1 MIGNKDYT
9 NLKNEISLV
18 YQEIFKK
25 RINSLRG
32 SPEVNVKLRQVKL
45 AKLKEDITDAY
56 SKGKITNHR

>member
-1 MIGNKDYT
+1 MIGNEDYT

-32 SPEVNVKLRQVKL
+32 SPEANVKLRQVKL
-45 AKLKEDITDAY
+45 AKLKEDITDVY